1 MFQEIA
7 ILLGIKPSK
16 QNEIKTFKN
25 ENNFLKNIT
34 DILNS
39 ENSNKILTEIPNNH
53 FQNNMLINFVETVG
67 LVENFG
73 EFEINVNNSNIKSD
87 FFNGIKHV
95 DNINHKANLKF
106 SDEFKNKIN
115 EFELPKE
122 TEKVSIDASKFNAK
136 NKKEKADTDDKD
148 NDEIESVDD
157 KEYVT
162 FEANSMDELLSKVR
176 TYTYNSASSRVMT
189 DSEKMLGTQVD
200 YKG

>member
-87 FFNGIKHV
+87 YFNGIKHV

-136 NKKEKADTDDKD
+136 NKKEKKKEKKNKIIKNKND
-148 NDEIESVDD
+148 NNDVVAEDINNVVVNEDEKIITINNNN
-157 KEYVT
+157 KET
-162 FEANSMDELLSKVR
+162 IKKKKKSK
-176 TYTYNSASSRVMT
+176 
-189 DSEKMLGTQVD
+189 K
-200 YKG
+200 KK